1 MNGRSWTMI
10 LAVLCGFATAF
21 IALFADVT
29 ESTFLIRVTIG
40 LLVGALVGLGFD
52 TLLSKANSLPPPT
65 KGRVIDF
72 TVPEATPTDEFVPMD
87 YQKAAR
93 VVQQMVRDK

>member
-1 MNGRSWTMI
+1 MNGRSWTMV

-29 ESTFLIRVTIG
+29 ESTFLVRVTIG

-52 TLLSKANSLPPPT
+52 TLLTRANSLPQRPT
-65 KGRVIDF
+65 KGTVVDF
-72 TVPEATPTDEFVPMD
+72 TVNEGPAEFVPMD

-93 VVQQMVRDK
+93 VVRQMVREE

>member
-1 MNGRSWTMI
+1 MNGRNWTLV

-29 ESTFLIRVTIG
+29 ESTFLIRITIG
-40 LLVGALVGLGFD
+40 MLVGALVGLGFD
-52 TLLSKANSLPPPT
+52 TLLSRAHVMPQRPT
-65 KGRVIDF
+65 KGSVIDF
-72 TVPEATPTDEFVPMD
+72 TVQENPDDDFVPLD

-93 VVQQMVRDK
+93 VVRQMVRDE

>member
-1 MNGRSWTMI
+1 MNGRSWTMV

-40 LLVGALVGLGFD
+40 MLVGALVGLGFD
-52 TLLSKANSLPPPT
+52 TLLSRAHVMPPRPT
-65 KGRVIDF
+65 KGSMVDF
-72 TVPEATPTDEFVPMD
+72 TVQESPADEFVPMD

-93 VVQQMVRDK
+93 VVREMVRDK